1 MSILS
6 RNTGFDGVP
15 DLPEDGF
22 RVERVGRRA
31 QMKLFIPSGGSAPST
46 QTVEQRSIPDWM
58 VPYYTDE
65 GGLLPTAYQ
74 EFFGREYTP
83 YLGERVAGFTPS
95 QQAAQQGIMGM
106 TAPSG
111 LAAAGQTFADVASQ
125 AAGQQY
131 APTEIISRYVPT
143 TYSRG
148 YQASPITTGYEAGQ
162 ITSGYDAGEFT
173 PEVAARM
180 MDPYMQNVLDVE
192 RSKAIE
198 AYEKGRAGTA
208 AEAIRAGAFG
218 GGRFG
223 VREAEAQRGLESQLA
238 EIQTKGMQQ
247 AYEQARQ
254 QFATEEA
261 ARQQAA
267 QMGLTAQQQTELA
280 RQRQEEF
287 GMSAQQQTEAL
298 RQAEA
303 QQRMAIEQA
312 QDAARQQAEAF
323 RQQAAGMTES
333 SQQFA
338 AQYGQQG
345 LDLAMRAGQAQQDL
359 AAAEQGLEM
368 ARLQAQQAVGAE
380 QQRLAQAQL
389 DQAYADF
396 RNAEDFSRQNIAAM
410 GAVLGGT
417 PMPVSQESYAT
428 GSTSPLAQIGGTGL
442 TALALAQAMGQG

>member
-1 MSILS
+1 M
-6 RNTGFDGVP
+6 
-15 DLPEDGF
+15 
-22 RVERVGRRA
+22 
-31 QMKLFIPSGGSAPST
+31 SGGGGGT
-46 QTVEQRSIPDWM
+46 QTVEQRSIPPEFM
-58 VPYYTDE
+58 PYYTDE

-74 EFFGREYTP
+74 EFFGKEYTP

-131 APTEIISRYVPT
+131 DPTQFRTGYAPT
-143 TYSRG
+143 TYSQG
-148 YQASPITTGYEAGQ
+148 YRATPVTTGYEAGQ

-173 PEVAARM
+173 PDVAARM
-180 MDPYMQNVLDVE
+180 MDPYMQQVLDVE

-198 AYEKGRAGTA
+198 AYQKGRAGTA

-223 VREAEAQRGLESQLA
+223 VREAEEQRGLQSQLA
-238 EIQTKGMQQ
+238 EIQSKGMQQ

-303 QQRMAIEQA
+303 QQRTAIEQA
-312 QDAARQQAEAF
+312 QDASQQFAANMAQQVATSQEA
-323 RQQAAGMTES
+323 AN
-333 SQQFA
+333 QFA

-345 LDLAMRAGQAQQDL
+345 LELALRAGQSQQDL
-359 AAAEQGLEM
+359 AAAEQGLQM
-368 ARLQAQQAVGAE
+368 ARLQAQQAVGSE

-428 GSTSPLAQIGGTGL
+428 GSTSPLAQITGGGL
-442 TALALAQAMGQG
+442 TALALAQGLS